1 MVNSNYIN
9 TNHLT
14 IVFQEGKGASFVLRN
29 MDKLN
34 EILMDTTNA
43 TTTNFTG
50 SNLGNRPGFSF
61 PQNHSKLF

>member
-1 MVNSNYIN
+1 
-9 TNHLT
+9 
-14 IVFQEGKGASFVLRN
+14 

-34 EILMDTTNA
+34 EILMDTANA